1 MLTLKGIRMK
11 KMLLLGGT
19 GFIGR
24 EVVRVAVEAGWQVAA
39 LSRSEA
45 GDALL
50 RRLGAAPVRGDAAEP
65 GGWVEEARG
74 AAVMIDLVQPALPA
88 RLGRA
93 EIRAVSRLRQEVTR
107 RWLEA
112 LAGLPPAERPRLLS
126 VSGVDDLECDA
137 EGRVSHR
144 SALRARPVG
153 FAHIGIPVR
162 RLVEASGV
170 GATYVHLGTVY
181 GPGKGFADRL
191 LPALAERKQPIVGSG
206 GNRLPL
212 VHVSDAARALVHLA
226 GLDAAGVVGRAFV
239 VSDGTGTTQRELF
252 ENAAALL
259 GARSPRRVP
268 RWLASLIAGRILV
281 EVMARD
287 VDADPSALME
297 SGFTFRFPSHREGM
311 AATVRE
317 LGDLLRKPPREA
329 KPLPVN

>member
-1 MLTLKGIRMK
+1 MK

-24 EVVRVAVEAGWQVAA
+24 EVVRVAADAGWQVTA

-45 GDALL
+45 GDVLL

-65 GGWVEEARG
+65 RGWIEEARG
-74 AAVMIDLVQPALPA
+74 AEVMIDLVQPALPA

-93 EIRAVSRLRQEVTR
+93 EIQAVARLRQELTR

-112 LAGLPPAERPRLLS
+112 LAGLPPAERPRLVS
-126 VSGVDDLECDA
+126 VSGVDDLEPDGD
-137 EGRVSHR
+137 GRVSHR
-144 SALRARPVG
+144 SALSARPVG

-162 RLVEASGV
+162 RLVEASGLD
-170 GATYVHLGTVY
+170 ATYVHLGIVY

-206 GNRLPL
+206 ANRLPL
-212 VHVSDAARALVHLA
+212 VHVSDAAGALVRLA
-226 GLDAAGVVGRAFV
+226 GLDATGVVGRTFV
-239 VSDGTGTTQRELF
+239 VSDGAGTTQRELLD
-252 ENAAALL
+252 NAAALL
-259 GARSPRRVP
+259 GARSPRRIP

-297 SGFTFRFPSHREGM
+297 SGFALRFPTHREGM
-311 AATVRE
+311 AATVR
-317 LGDLLRKPPREA
+317 DLDHLSVPAKRSRCPSHRPVEERK
-329 KPLPVN
+329 KT